1 MVEGSFLGPNSIC
14 IICNHLCKNCTQ
26 HAYQARGKKQFK
38 KVHVMQKLADV
49 STGLA
54 VLNVDTR
61 WMSKAEE
68 GQGVP
73 CPRVLRIVALV
84 FVSVTKEKN

>member
-1 MVEGSFLGPNSIC
+1 
-14 IICNHLCKNCTQ
+14 
-26 HAYQARGKKQFK
+26 
-38 KVHVMQKLADV
+38 MQKLADV

-84 FVSVTKEKN
+84 SVSVTKEKN